1 MTKLDELVLLLGQG
15 TESQELNM
23 LITVAKKRYV
33 QEHHHRAISQMTNAT
48 GYKKDKWKT
57 YVIVN
62 DKRKEII
69 RNTEE
74 ELYASLYEH
83 YSELEKKPKT
93 IEDVFEQMKDYKLN
107 ALARSQ
113 KTVDEDN
120 RRFNKIST
128 LLKAK
133 SLNDI
138 TDHDIRNWIVKS
150 FLTTKPTPSSLRKQ
164 LQLFSQIFDF
174 GIRKKYC
181 FDNPTKYIS
190 ANDSSL

>member
-1 MTKLDELVLLLGQG
+1 MITHNDLVLLLNQG

-23 LITVAKKRYV
+23 LITVAKKRFV

-57 YVIVN
+57 YVIVD

-93 IEDVFEQMKDYKLN
+93 MEDVFEKLKDYKLN

-128 LLKAK
+128 LLRMK

-138 TDHDIRNWIVKS
+138 TDRIYEIG
-150 FLTTKPTPSSLRKQ
+150 SLRAFYQ
-164 LQLFSQIFDF
+164 QSLRRLLFVNSFSCSTKSLTSVFAINTVSIIRQDIF
-174 GIRKKYC
+174 
-181 FDNPTKYIS
+181 
-190 ANDSSL
+190 L

>member
-23 LITVAKKRYV
+23 LITIAKKRYV

-113 KTVDEDN
+113 KTVVKGFMLPLREVAGQNSSPPRIATLEDCTQKE
-120 RRFNKIST
+120 RVWSQLVKKKEFFTPKINCTKSSW
-128 LLKAK
+128 LL
-133 SLNDI
+133 S
-138 TDHDIRNWIVKS
+138 
-150 FLTTKPTPSSLRKQ
+150 
-164 LQLFSQIFDF
+164 
-174 GIRKKYC
+174 
-181 FDNPTKYIS
+181 
-190 ANDSSL
+190 